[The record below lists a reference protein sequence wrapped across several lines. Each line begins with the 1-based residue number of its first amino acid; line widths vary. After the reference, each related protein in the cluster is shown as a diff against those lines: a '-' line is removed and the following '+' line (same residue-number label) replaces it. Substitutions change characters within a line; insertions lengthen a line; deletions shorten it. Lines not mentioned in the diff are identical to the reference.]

1 MKAVFPSLAAPRE
14 NLRRLLTIRWLL
26 LLCLLAGTG
35 FAYWGFGLS
44 LPYDTLYLV
53 LLAIATFNLITAL
66 RLRAAWV
73 VTPQEFFLQILL
85 DILGVTLLFFYSGG
99 ASNPFVFY
107 YLVPLSIS
115 AATLPWRFTWTL
127 ALLSVLAYTL
137 LLFYHIPIAGI
148 SPTAAHHLPQSAEVE
163 SGLNPH
169 ILGMWFNFII
179 SAGLIT
185 FYVMKMSNALQQQ
198 QQQLNDHREES
209 LRDEQVLAV
218 ATLAA
223 GTAHELGS
231 PLTTMKVLLDEMQ
244 HDYPDSEELAKDL
257 TLLKKQVDLCSNTLK
272 DLVRR
277 AESNQ
282 NSGVQQTTIGD
293 YCKRIIERWLLLRPE
308 VKAQVSIQ
316 EENRELVVSY
326 HSTVDQAVI
335 NLLNNAAD
343 AAVSVVQVHMS
354 WSSEYFTTVIVD
366 DGDGIPEHVKQQLG
380 RPFVSTKGKGLG
392 LGIFLSNATITR
404 SGGTL
409 SLVDNVPR
417 GTRLTI
423 RLPTSNNHHNNNLH
437 REKE

>member
-1 MKAVFPSLAAPRE
+1 MNTSLPSIAAPRE
-14 NLRRLLTIRWLL
+14 NLRRLLTIRWFL

-44 LPYDTLYLV
+44 LPYETLYFV
-53 LLAIATFNLITAL
+53 LLAIATFNLLTAF
-66 RLRAAWV
+66 RLRAGWV

-85 DILGVTLLFFYSGG
+85 DILGVTLLFYHSGG

-137 LLFYHIPIAGI
+137 LLFYHVPIAGI
-148 SPTAAHHLPQSAEVE
+148 SPTAADHLSHAPELDNT
-163 SGLNPH
+163 LNPH

-179 SAGLIT
+179 SAALIT
-185 FYVMKMSNALQQQ
+185 FYVVKMSNALKQQ

-244 HDYPDSEELAKDL
+244 HDYPGNDDLTKDL
-257 TLLKKQVDLCSNTLK
+257 SLLQRQVDLCSNTLK
-272 DLVRR
+272 DLVQR

-282 NSGVQQTTIGD
+282 KSGIQSMAIGD
-293 YCKRIIERWLLLRPE
+293 YCRRTLERWLLLRPE
-308 VKAQVSIQ
+308 VKAEISIQ
-316 EENRELVVSY
+316 NEGREQRVSY
-326 HSTVDQAVI
+326 HSTVDQAII

-343 AAVSVVQVHMS
+343 AAVEVVQVNMS
-354 WSSEYFTTVIVD
+354 WDETSLTISIVD
-366 DGDGIPEHVKQQLG
+366 DGNGIPEQVRQQLG

-392 LGIFLSNATITR
+392 LGIFLSNATISR
-404 SGGTL
+404 YGGTL
-409 SLVDNVPR
+409 SVADNAPQ

-423 RLPTSNNHHNNNLH
+423 RLPIHNNDI
-437 REKE
+437 